1 MNVLFLT
8 KNLFDNDDIRV
19 YLASLREKLE
29 VYDNKEIEN
38 EC

>member
-1 MNVLFLT
+1 MTILFLT
-8 KNLFDNDDIRV
+8 KNSSNNDDTHV
-19 YLASLREKLE
+19 YLASIRKKLE